1 MESSYPI
8 NILLVDD
15 HPENLLALE
24 AVLAEEN
31 YNLVRANSG
40 EEALRFLLKHEFA
53 VIVMDVQMP
62 GMDGFETARFIKARD
77 RSKDIPIIFITATSK
92 EAEHFFTGYSVGAI
106 DYMVKP
112 FVPQTLKSKIEGF
125 VNLYISNKTLQR
137 QAELLE
143 EKTRQLE
150 QANKELLLTTLSLS
164 KAEAQARVIRETSID
179 AMITFNADGMILTV
193 NPAVTRL
200 FGYSEEDL
208 RGCRITQLVPDLK
221 SLENDSADVADRDAS
236 AVRRYITGKL
246 SEMTL
251 PRKDGTL
258 FPAELQIGE
267 AYIDEDHLFAC
278 TVSDITERK
287 KGEQELLQAK
297 EAAESASKVKSE
309 FLATMSHEIRTPMNG
324 VIGMTDLLLETD
336 LNEEQKE
343 LAQVIRKSGDAL
355 LAVIN
360 DILDFSKIESG
371 KMELDEEPFE
381 LASCIEETFDLFTA
395 SRARSLEMEYYVDPK
410 LPPYVIGDS
419 TRLRQ
424 VLINLVGNAV
434 KFTDKGGVYVVV
446 SKQAEIEGDIVIEFI
461 VKDTGIGIDESKQS
475 QLFKPFSQ
483 LDSSMNRKYGGT
495 GLGLAIC
502 KNLVE
507 LMGGNI
513 RLDRSSDEQGA
524 TFVFTIR
531 VARFDWEPDKP
542 VQEEK
547 ATESKAKETGSGST
561 RPAADRKNI
570 LIAEDNAVN
579 QKLLLRVLE
588 NLGHQA
594 EVAETGSEVLEAVS
608 RKRYDLIF
616 MDIQMPE
623 MDGLQVTRQ
632 IVDTIPEH
640 DRPAI
645 VAMTANVMLEDKEKC
660 LQTGMSDFLAKPI
673 KIDRVKM
680 VMDRYL
686 MDSA

>member
-1 MESSYPI
+1 MDSPYPI

-40 EEALRFLLKHEFA
+40 EEALRCLLKLEFA

-137 QAELLE
+137 QTELLE

-179 AMITFNADGMILTV
+179 AMITFNADGVILTV
-193 NPAVTRL
+193 NPAATRM
-200 FGYSEEDL
+200 FGFSEEEL
-208 RGCRITQLVPDLK
+208 RGQKMTLLIPDLNC
-221 SLENDSADVADRDAS
+221 LENGGARDGGEAPVVS
-236 AVRRYITGKL
+236 RYITGKL

-251 PRKDGTL
+251 PRKDGAL

-267 AYIDEDHLFAC
+267 AYIGEDHLFAC

-287 KGEQELLQAK
+287 KAEQELLQAK

-324 VIGMTDLLLETD
+324 VIGMTDLLLETG
-336 LNEEQKE
+336 LNDEQRE
-343 LAQVIRKSGDAL
+343 LAEVIRKSGDAL

-381 LASCIEETFDLFTA
+381 LTACIEETFDLFKA
-395 SRARSLEMEYYVDPK
+395 SRSPDLEMEYYLDPH
-410 LPPYVIGDS
+410 LPAYVIGDV

-424 VLINLVGNAV
+424 VLINLVGNAI

-446 SKQAEIEGDIVIEFI
+446 SKQAEVEGDIVIEFA
-461 VKDTGIGIDESKQS
+461 VKDTGIGIDESKRS
-475 QLFKPFSQ
+475 HLFKPFSQ

-507 LMGGNI
+507 LMGGHI
-513 RLDRSSDEQGA
+513 RLDRSNEEKGA

-531 VARFDWEPDKP
+531 VAPFHWDPSKSKQEGTSDQEDAGQAGKGEGPD
-542 VQEEK
+542 
-547 ATESKAKETGSGST
+547 SGI
-561 RPAADRKNI
+561 RNI

-588 NLGHQA
+588 TLGHRA
-594 EVAETGSEVLEAVS
+594 DVALNGREVLEAVS

-623 MDGLQVTRQ
+623 MDGLEATKR
-632 IVDTIPEH
+632 ILASLPPEE
-640 DRPAI
+640 RPAI
-645 VAMTANVMLEDKEKC
+645 VAMTANVMSEDKERC
-660 LQTGMSDFLAKPI
+660 IRTGMADFIPKPI
-673 KIDRVKM
+673 RIERVKT
-680 VMDRYL
+680 VMERYL
-686 MDSA
+686 VPTA